1 MVWLT
6 FVGSVA
12 PLVRVIRGLHRSSFR
27 EIRAFQQFLKSWVGS
42 QIMRGGKSAGCLD
55 RDLQNLYQL
64 HPRGDAL
71 AQSIS
76 VDKLSRDKTRGAT
89 CADFVDGDDVGM
101 IQRRSRLCFLN
112 KAPHPRLISSDVVR

>member
-64 HPRGDAL
+64 HPRADAL
-71 AQSIS
+71 AQSFAIDELGGDEVHR
-76 VDKLSRDKTRGAT
+76 VDLLNLVNR
-89 CADFVDGDDVGM
+89 DDVGM
-101 IQRRSRLCFLN
+101 IQRRSSLCFLN
-112 KAPHPRLISSDVVR
+112 KAP